1 MASIKDLEPCNYF
14 PVDCEALTAIG
25 WLGRGVEFA
34 RGEVSGSFFAK
45 LASLCSLPW
54 QPLVFAGSHRC
65 DLCQFDG
72 PQFSANLFVPHG
84 GRIYVAPVAITHYI
98 AAHWY
103 HPPDIF
109 IRAVLEC
116 PAMSSMEYKKAIL
129 ANGGRSLARPP

>member
-1 MASIKDLEPCNYF
+1 M
-14 PVDCEALTAIG
+14 
-25 WLGRGVEFA
+25 
-34 RGEVSGSFFAK
+34 SGSFFAK

-129 ANGGRSLARPP
+129 QMVAGVSPDHLDTIVLIPQEPNHVAPPIENRR